1 MEKTYII
8 GNNESL
14 LQLGEKYA
22 QLPQNVNEVEI
33 HNWVVELFRNNE
45 IEKIIIE
52 IKDNPILS
60 LQIGYHIRLSIE
72 ELKECSLIPIMYI
85 SGISLNSIL
94 LQSGV
99 YSQLLSTKGVYY
111 SDYDLP
117 SNKEE
122 VNHINGL
129 KASEY
134 LVHFLKLINIQPA
147 ETIGR
152 HSLANIW
159 GAHVMDK
166 AANSNALSQDSDF
179 KKELYFKYVS
189 AFNILHKLKPSLT
202 KVVGNINIG
211 TTNRI
216 NAEGK
221 RVLLIDDEAK
231 KGWETVFRKILKT
244 TSPDDFVVIDE
255 KVKDYDSFSAKSK
268 KIIEEQDFDL
278 YLVDLRLNGLDEDEI
293 QKTEKFSGMKIL
305 RKIKNLN
312 KGNQVIVFT
321 ASNKVWN
328 LKALL
333 DEGADNYYMKESP
346 EYNFSSNLSEQNY
359 IEFKEN
365 IKKCFD
371 RNFLK
376 KIYSEWENAKS
387 NNTNIIKDFIYESET
402 ALDMAWEQISNGY
415 LDFGFLTLF
424 QSIESIANK
433 LYKYDE
439 QEDRVEDVVT
449 INKSSDE
456 KHEWL
461 MTYKKDYQNG
471 SYFIS
476 EKNNNA
482 RSLQPTTLFKVSC
495 MFKIIYDKDDIFLKR
510 IGSLNDKRNNI
521 AHKGPKG
528 FATGHDLVELL
539 MILGEIRT
547 N

>member
-72 ELKECSLIPIMYI
+72 DLKECSLIPIMYI

-221 RVLLIDDEAK
+221 RVLLIDDE
-231 KGWETVFRKILKT
+231 
-244 TSPDDFVVIDE
+244 
-255 KVKDYDSFSAKSK
+255 
-268 KIIEEQDFDL
+268 
-278 YLVDLRLNGLDEDEI
+278 
-293 QKTEKFSGMKIL
+293 
-305 RKIKNLN
+305 
-312 KGNQVIVFT
+312 
-321 ASNKVWN
+321 
-328 LKALL
+328 
-333 DEGADNYYMKESP
+333 
-346 EYNFSSNLSEQNY
+346 
-359 IEFKEN
+359 
-365 IKKCFD
+365 
-371 RNFLK
+371 
-376 KIYSEWENAKS
+376 
-387 NNTNIIKDFIYESET
+387 
-402 ALDMAWEQISNGY
+402 
-415 LDFGFLTLF
+415 
-424 QSIESIANK
+424 
-433 LYKYDE
+433 
-439 QEDRVEDVVT
+439 
-449 INKSSDE
+449 
-456 KHEWL
+456 
-461 MTYKKDYQNG
+461 
-471 SYFIS
+471 
-476 EKNNNA
+476 
-482 RSLQPTTLFKVSC
+482 
-495 MFKIIYDKDDIFLKR
+495 
-510 IGSLNDKRNNI
+510 
-521 AHKGPKG
+521 
-528 FATGHDLVELL
+528 
-539 MILGEIRT
+539 
-547 N
+547 

>member
-22 QLPQNVNEVEI
+22 QWPQNVSEVEI
-33 HNWVVELFRNNE
+33 HNWLVELFRNNE

-94 LQSGV
+94 LKSGV

-202 KVVGNINIG
+202 KVVGNINVG

-216 NAEGK
+216 DAEGK

-231 KGWETVFRKILKT
+231 KGWDVVFRKILKT

-255 KVKDYDSFSAKSK
+255 KVKDYDSLSPKSK
-268 KIIEEQDFDL
+268 KIIEEQHFDL
-278 YLVDLRLNGLDEDEI
+278 YLVDLRLDGIGEDEI
-293 QKTEKFSGMKIL
+293 KKTEKFSGMKIL
-305 RKIKNLN
+305 RKIKDLN
-312 KGNQVIVFT
+312 KGNQVIIFT

-359 IEFKEN
+359 EEFKEN
-365 IKKCFD
+365 VKKCFD

-376 KIYSEWENAKS
+376 KIYSEWKNTKS
-387 NNTNIIKDFIYESET
+387 NKTNTMKGFISESEI
-402 ALDMAWEQISNGY
+402 ALDMAWEQISAGY
-415 LDFGFLTLF
+415 LDFAFLTLF
-424 QSIESIANK
+424 QSIENIANN
-433 LYKYDE
+433 LYKIDGTSDTLE
-439 QEDRVEDVVT
+439 NVVT
-449 INKSSDE
+449 IDKSSNLE
-456 KHEWL
+456 HEWL
-461 MTYKKDYQNG
+461 LTYKKDHPKE
-471 SYFIS
+471 SYFTSGIV
-476 EKNNNA
+476 KNTI
-482 RSLQPTTLFKVSC
+482 SLQPTTLFKVSC
-495 MFKIIYDKDDIFLKR
+495 MFHIVYKKDDAFLEKL
-510 IGSLNDKRNNI
+510 GALNATRNKI
-521 AHKGPKG
+521 AHKGSKN
-528 FATGHDLVELL
+528 FATPNDLVLL
-539 MILGEIRT
+539 LKILGEVRT
-547 N
+547 K